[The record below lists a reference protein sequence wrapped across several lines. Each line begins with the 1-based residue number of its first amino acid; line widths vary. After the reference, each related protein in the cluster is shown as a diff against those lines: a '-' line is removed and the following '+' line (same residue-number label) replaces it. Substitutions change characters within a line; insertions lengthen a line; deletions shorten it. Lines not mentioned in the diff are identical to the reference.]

1 MAYEQDY
8 IMRMIKEMVRALM
21 SVLLKKRFHELDLEE
36 KAEITGDDETKELFV
51 LADTGKINEAENLL
65 LENADFSNP
74 RFIQEAMAF
83 YEHINEYDD
92 GFLEEHNYTREEIV
106 DGLKDILNYYGL
118 SGMFDMR

>member
-92 GFLEEHNYTREEIV
+92 EFLEEHNYTREEIV

>member
-92 GFLEEHNYTREEIV
+92 EFLEEHNYTREEIV
-106 DGLKDILNYYGL
+106 DGLKDILDYYGL

>member
-36 KAEITGDDETKELFV
+36 KAEITGDDETKELFD

-92 GFLEEHNYTREEIV
+92 EFLEEHNYTREEIV